1 MSLVVNA
8 LHPLVPPTVFVN
20 LVVED
25 CQILQIV
32 ALALQ
37 MDNAHLA
44 LAHLMFVFK
53 LVIH

>member
-37 MDNAHLA
+37 VDNAYLA
-44 LAHLMFVFK
+44 LVQLIFVFK
-53 LVIH
+53 LAIH